1 MKFLFK
7 GVLLGFSLVIVN
19 RLCCEAIGINN
30 EEMLQTVGTILFFL
44 ITTAFLVSRNVFEL
58 FGTGLTGLLSM
69 FAIQIFGLWLFTFNT
84 IACYIGGFYGSMA
97 AIPAGIVLTL
107 CKNKALKEG
116 ETMAKDLKIKLML
129 YALVSAVS
137 FTYLVMPEKAGISVL
152 IFALIQLACLYFI
165 VPERRRLV
173 MLVPVFVMSLNCFIS
188 ANTIWRVSNA
198 IVSAILYSTMFMEFN
213 FRADSFKWLFH
224 GIELI
229 ISPFVHFML
238 PFRWILEINSE
249 KAPVIK
255 RIGLALIIAI
265 PCAMLLSVVLA
276 SADMVFNEKT
286 GELATRIF
294 EAINFHSLLLILC
307 GIVVGLYLFGAL
319 YASHCKKEFK
329 EIVPLVFKGDLII
342 INILLITVLF
352 VYTMFVIIQ
361 FKYLFAGSTLPYD
374 LTFTEYARKGFFE
387 LLALTG
393 VNIAIILAVVKL
405 TKTYT
410 GRWMAVTKLLCHYLC
425 AVTIVLLVSSFYRM
439 YLYTNDDGLTRL
451 RFFVMGFLVFEAIGL
466 LLTFAYIA
474 KPKFNITLS
483 YVAIALV
490 YYTVL
495 NVVPADNII
504 AKNQID
510 KYMQGERE
518 GLEYI
523 FTLSA
528 DAAPAMEY
536 LYENTTDE
544 AIKQNVRDFL
554 SNRLDYDIPD
564 RWQRFDLST
573 ARAEKVRENI
583 GR

>member
-19 RLCCEAIGINN
+19 KLCCEAIGINN

-165 VPERRRLV
+165 VPDRRRLV

-224 GIELI
+224 GIELV

-286 GELATRIF
+286 GELVTRIF

-307 GIVVGLYLFGAL
+307 GIVAGLYLFGVL

-329 EIVPLVFKGDLII
+329 EIVPLAFKGDLII

-544 AIKQNVRDFL
+544 ALKRNVRDFL

-573 ARAEKVRENI
+573 ARAEKVREKI